1 MTEELV
7 GQWVGDL
14 RGTDI
19 GNVYVVVVDDAGR
32 KQIDATVN
40 VAGQISE
47 LTGHITT
54 ENEIV
59 QAELQ
64 QKATQQEK
72 EQELGTAKIIFDTVS
87 PSSLT
92 GRWST
97 SNGHAG
103 PIRLSRW
110 DAGQSAA
117 SPETPAATPPETPAL
132 KPIEI
137 VAREGRLPNLSIY
150 RSELEIIVTK
160 LKALVGGPNDV
171 VVAAIVDGRQIR
183 QFSKDFFA
191 RSDLPEFITNIN
203 LSLNDGRQ
211 PITSVAIV
219 NLTDKID
226 STFFVQSDNAIWV
239 SGSFSE
245 LEDLFRRYT
254 NPTFVAVQR
263 HGLNANN
270 IVLLAAIALLPDLP
284 LISRFVVLTVTFL
297 LVTGIAYLH
306 RRLTSTKIYLD
317 TKLAR
322 GFLSKVAPSLV
333 SALSA
338 AAILGLIAWVYN
350 TATLPNLQRLL
361 GLH

>member
-1 MTEELV
+1 MTDELV

-19 GNVYVVVVDDAGR
+19 GNVYVVVADDAGYKR
-32 KQIDATVN
+32 LDATVN
-40 VAGQISE
+40 VAGQITK

-54 ENEIV
+54 ENGIV

-64 QKATQQEK
+64 QEPTQQDK
-72 EQELGTAKIIFDTVS
+72 EQQIGTAKIVFDSVS
-87 PSSLT
+87 PSALT

-103 PIRLSRW
+103 PIRLGRW
-110 DAGQSAA
+110 DAGQSA
-117 SPETPAATPPETPAL
+117 TPPETPAA

-137 VAREGRLPNLSIY
+137 IAREGRLPNLSIY

-160 LKALVGGPNDV
+160 MKALAGGPNDV
-171 VVAAIVDGRQIR
+171 VVAAMVDGRQIR

-191 RSDLPEFITNIN
+191 RSDLPQFITNIN

-211 PITSVAIV
+211 PNISVVVV
-219 NLTDKID
+219 NLTDKIE
-226 STFFVQSDNAIWV
+226 STFFVQSDNAIWA

-254 NPTFVAVQR
+254 NPAFVAVQR

-284 LISRFVVLTVTFL
+284 LISRFVVLGATFL
-297 LVTGIAYLH
+297 LVVGIAYVH
-306 RRLTSTKIYLD
+306 RRLTSTRIYLD
-317 TKLAR
+317 RELAR
-322 GFLSKVAPSLV
+322 GFLSKVAPSLA

-338 AAILGLIAWVYN
+338 AVILGLIAWVYN